1 MTNQAKRF
9 KAVIVDDEKGGIAN
23 LRHYINRYCPQID
36 IVAEAGNADGM
47 LSVFKNYSFD
57 IAFLDIEIYDSSVFD
72 LIDKVKDVRCEI
84 IFVTAYEHYALKAFK
99 ADALDY
105 LLKPLTQADV
115 VDCYGKIMRRF
126 GEKSTEVSHET
137 VMQKSDTLKKIII
150 RLGENIHAVKQEDIL
165 YLKAKG
171 FYTQICFH
179 INGRVEQAIV
189 SKPIGS
195 LEKEYDSIL
204 FYRVHKSYLV
214 NLGKVVGVVK
224 TGITSARIA
233 NNEMIPIAKRRVNDF
248 MSMLKR
254 Y

>member
-1 MTNQAKRF
+1 M
-9 KAVIVDDEKGGIAN
+9 
-23 LRHYINRYCPQID
+23 P
-36 IVAEAGNADGM
+36 
-47 LSVFKNYSFD
+47 
-57 IAFLDIEIYDSSVFD
+57 
-72 LIDKVKDVRCEI
+72 
-84 IFVTAYEHYALKAFK
+84 
-99 ADALDY
+99 
-105 LLKPLTQADV
+105 
-115 VDCYGKIMRRF
+115 
-126 GEKSTEVSHET
+126 
-137 VMQKSDTLKKIII
+137 KIII

-214 NLGKVVGVVK
+214 NLGKVTGVVK